1 MGRSPWPWSFFLEMT
16 TALFLRS
23 ERRSGSVGAHRE
35 SKGREVVTTDKAPK
49 AVGPYVQAVKADGFL
64 FTAGQIGLDPA
75 SGKLVEGGIEAQTRR
90 VLENLKAVVEAAGG
104 SLTQVV
110 KTTVYLTDLSH
121 FQAMNQVYATF
132 FFEGHSPARSTVG
145 VAELPLGA
153 LVEIELVALLEKR

>member
-1 MGRSPWPWSFFLEMT
+1 ME
-16 TALFLRS
+16 
-23 ERRSGSVGAHRE
+23 AHRE
-35 SKGREVVTTDKAPK
+35 SKGREVVNTDKAPK
-49 AVGPYVQAVKADGFL
+49 AVGPYVQGVKADGFL

-75 SGKLVEGGIEAQTRR
+75 SGQLVEGGVEAQTRR

-132 FFEGHSPARSTVG
+132 FEGHSPARSTVG
-145 VAELPLGA
+145 VAQLPLGA